1 MNALAI
7 LIGLGPMIGWGL
19 FPTISSKIGGK
30 PSNQILGAT
39 LGGFIF
45 AIALVVIRGLSI
57 PTGIDLVLAIISG
70 LGWGFGQI
78 MQFKGFKLVGSSRIM
93 PITTAFQ
100 LILTSLWGIFVL
112 GNWGGTLGKTIGF
125 CALIVIIIGA
135 TLTAWTQN
143 SESNNDKGLLNKAI
157 ILQLIGALGYL
168 VYSAA
173 PQVVTMPS
181 MKAMIPSLQPMDGAH
196 AFLPQTIGMVL
207 FAVIYSLL
215 NLKKENVFLE
225 SVSYKQ
231 IIAGLF
237 QGFGM
242 LMYLI
247 SAQPNMNG
255 LATAFVLGQM
265 AVLVSTL
272 TGIYVLH
279 QKRTHKEMVFTII
292 GLVLIVGASAVTAFL

>member
-1 MNALAI
+1 MDFLAI

-45 AIALVVIRGLSI
+45 AVALVLIRGLSI
-57 PTGIDLVLAIISG
+57 PTGIDLILAVISG

-100 LILTSLWGIFVL
+100 LILTSLWGVFIL
-112 GNWGGTLGKTIGF
+112 GNWGGMLGKLIGLL
-125 CALIVIIIGA
+125 ALVVIIIGA
-135 TLTAWTQN
+135 TFTAWTENQ
-143 SESNNDKGLLNKAI
+143 SSKNDKVFLKKAI

-173 PQVVTMPS
+173 PQIVTMPS
-181 MKAMIPSLQPMDGAH
+181 MQAIIPGLQPMDGAH
-196 AFLPQTIGMVL
+196 AFLPQTIGMVI
-207 FAVIYSLL
+207 FAIIYSLF

-231 IIAGLF
+231 ILAGLS

-279 QKRTHKEMVFTII
+279 QKRTQKEMLFTVV
-292 GLVLIVGASAVTAFL
+292 GLILIVGASAITAFL